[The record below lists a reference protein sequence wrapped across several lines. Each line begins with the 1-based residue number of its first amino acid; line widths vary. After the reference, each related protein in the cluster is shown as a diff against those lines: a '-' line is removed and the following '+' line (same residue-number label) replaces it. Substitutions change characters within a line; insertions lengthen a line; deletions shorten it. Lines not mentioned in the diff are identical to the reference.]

1 MGDSLITIVAIFLAA
16 MLMLVFPLM
25 QLAGNNDNINQLAV
39 QTATEEYVNTIRN
52 TGKIT
57 LDGYQ
62 AYLSKITATGNSYD
76 IDMVVQQLDENPGVK
91 VTQAEATK
99 IGENLYYNKYTKQ
112 IMDELND
119 KDKITLKEGDM
130 VTVTVKNTNSTIAQ
144 ILRNFMYKVTGDEGY
159 VISAQHT
166 GVVNVN
172 GNPLNS
178 Y

>member
-1 MGDSLITIVAIFLAA
+1 
-16 MLMLVFPLM
+16 
-25 QLAGNNDNINQLAV
+25 
-39 QTATEEYVNTIRN
+39 
-52 TGKIT
+52 
-57 LDGYQ
+57 
-62 AYLSKITATGNSYD
+62 
-76 IDMVVQQLDENPGVK
+76 
-91 VTQAEATK
+91 
-99 IGENLYYNKYTKQ
+99 
-112 IMDELND
+112 
-119 KDKITLKEGDM
+119 M